1 MTESPLAMPTE
12 DDVAR
17 DTAQG
22 TPDIALEAH
31 ALSKH
36 YPVRGGFFGGTKT
49 LRALNGVSLS
59 LERGRTIGVV
69 GESGC
74 GKSTLARQLTMVETP
89 TDGKLVID
97 GRTIAENGQRL
108 PGTHDADLR
117 RRVQM
122 VFQNPYA
129 SLNPRKTIEQALG
142 EPLRI
147 NTDLHA
153 DARLARIRDM
163 MQTVG
168 LRPEHLRRYPHM
180 FSGGQRQRIAIAR
193 AMIVDP
199 SIVVADEPTSA
210 LDVSVQAQ
218 ILNLFLDLQQQ
229 FRTSYVFI
237 SHNLSVI
244 EHVAH
249 DMMVMYLGAVV
260 ETGEKS
266 RIFSQPRH
274 PYTRVLM
281 SATPAL
287 RAENRRDRIAI
298 EGELPSPLNPPPG
311 CTFHRRC
318 PYAVDRCRT
327 EVPVLRAVDGRM
339 VACHRAEEVA

>member
-1 MTESPLAMPTE
+1 MIESPLATPIDGDITRATVT
-12 DDVAR
+12 D
-17 DTAQG
+17 
-22 TPDIALEAH
+22 TPDIALQAH

-36 YPVRGGFFGGTKT
+36 YPVRSGWFGGSKT

-59 LERGRTIGVV
+59 LERGRTMGVV

-89 TDGKLVID
+89 TDGRLVID
-97 GRTIAENGQRL
+97 GRTISENGKRL
-108 PGTHDADLR
+108 SGTQDADLR

-147 NTDLHA
+147 NTDLNA
-153 DARLARIRDM
+153 TARLSRIRDM

-218 ILNLFLDLQQQ
+218 ILNLFLDLQEQ

-298 EGELPSPLNPPPG
+298 QGELPSPLNPPPG

-327 EVPVLRAVDGRM
+327 DVPVLRPVDGRM
-339 VACHRAEEVA
+339 VACHRAEEVV